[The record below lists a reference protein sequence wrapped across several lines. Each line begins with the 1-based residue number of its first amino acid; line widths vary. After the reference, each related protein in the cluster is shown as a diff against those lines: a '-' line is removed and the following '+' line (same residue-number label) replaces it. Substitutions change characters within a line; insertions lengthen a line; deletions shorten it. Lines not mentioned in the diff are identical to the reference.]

1 MSLAEDAR
9 SAARSRPFLLEAL
22 RAGVVNYAAAA
33 RVLGV
38 SDDTEAVAAALRRFA
53 GTLDERDP
61 TERDARIT
69 MHGLETAEDDPL
81 LSVSGTGFGV
91 GDGPYTGIVATG
103 EVDPGALGHALAL
116 LDAHGHSTVAAGA
129 AGGAMVLVVERRASA
144 GALRLV
150 EEALGAVPNP
160 TV

>member
-53 GTLDERDP
+53 GTLDDRDVA
-61 TERDARIT
+61 ERDARIT
-69 MHGLETAEDDPL
+69 MHGLESVEDDAL
-81 LSVSGTGFGV
+81 LCVSGSGFGI

-103 EVDPGALGHALAL
+103 EVDPVALGHALAL
-116 LDAHGHSTVAAGA
+116 LGAHGHAAVAAGA
-129 AGGAMVLVVERRASA
+129 AGEAMVIVVERRVSA
-144 GALRLV
+144 AALRLV